1 MSFINRSCKI
11 GWQGTEVRID
21 ITNDLCHSLEE
32 AGINLFALSVEF
44 SRGGTPKFFLLAR
57 LVTALL
63 NFSGV
68 NAEED
73 DVVKAV
79 TTDPKASIAM
89 YKFAK
94 EFLSKVFPAP
104 EVEEAPPVG
113 KPKKVKAKK

>member
-11 GWQGTEVRID
+11 GWQGTDVRID

-32 AGINLFALSVEF
+32 SGINLMALNIEMH
-44 SRGGTPKFFLLAR
+44 RGGTPKMFLLGR
-57 LVTALL
+57 LVTRLL
-63 NFSGV
+63 QSKGV
-68 NAEED
+68 EVTED
-73 DVVKAV
+73 DVVS
-79 TTDPKASIAM
+79 TITQDPKASVAI
-89 YKFAK
+89 YLFVK